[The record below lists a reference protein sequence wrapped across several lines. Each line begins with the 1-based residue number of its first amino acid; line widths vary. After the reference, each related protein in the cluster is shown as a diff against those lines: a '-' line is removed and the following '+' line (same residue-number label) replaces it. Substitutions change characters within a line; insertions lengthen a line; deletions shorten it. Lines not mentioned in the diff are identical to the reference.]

1 MKTKK
6 RIKIVVIYG
15 PTGIGKTSTGINLAR
30 DLSGEIINADSMQI
44 YKEMTIGTAKPDEA
58 ELAAIP
64 HHLVDI
70 VSPDE
75 SFDAALFAEAA
86 GKKIEALS
94 KRNIL
99 PIIVGGTAFY
109 IKALLY
115 GLFRENPAN
124 QETLEKIGLEYNE
137 KGPNEMHNKLK
148 SVDPVSA
155 GKIHKNDS
163 FRIIRALEVFQ
174 STGKPISSFQKDHDF
189 QDEKFDSLKICLTMD
204 REKLYDR
211 INRRVDIMI
220 DSGLLEEVKGLIAKG
235 YTKDLKSMRS
245 IGYKHMTE
253 FIEGVN
259 DWEETVRLLKRDTRR
274 YAKRQFT
281 WLRKEKDVNWA
292 EPSDYNRIKKI
303 TEEFLKS

>member
-15 PTGIGKTSTGINLAR
+15 PTGIGKTSTGINIAQ
-30 DLSGEIINADSMQI
+30 DLGGEIINADSMQI
-44 YKEMTIGTAKPDEA
+44 YKEMTIGTAKPDET
-58 ELAAIP
+58 ELAAVP

-70 VSPDE
+70 VSPHE

-86 GKKIEALS
+86 GKKIDELS
-94 KRNIL
+94 KRDIL

-124 QETLEKIGLEYNE
+124 QKTLEKLALEYDD
-137 KGPNEMHNKLK
+137 KGPDEMHNKLK
-148 SVDPVSA
+148 SIDPVSA
-155 GKIHKNDS
+155 SKIHKNDS
-163 FRIIRALEVFQ
+163 FRIVRALEVFE
-174 STGKPISSFQKDHDF
+174 STGKPISSFQKEHSF
-189 QDEKFDSLKICLTMD
+189 QDQKYETLKIALTMD
-204 REKLYDR
+204 REKLYER
-211 INRRVDIMI
+211 INKRVDIMI
-220 DSGLLEEVKGLIAKG
+220 GDGLLEEVKGLLDKG

-245 IGYKHMTE
+245 IGYKHMIE
-253 FIEGVN
+253 FLEEIN

-281 WLRKEKDVNWA
+281 WLRKEQEVNWA
-292 EPSDYNRIKKI
+292 EPSEYIKIKSI
-303 TEEFLKS
+303 IEEFIK

>member
-15 PTGIGKTSTGINLAR
+15 PTGIGKTSTAINIAQ
-30 DLSGEIINADSMQI
+30 DLGGEIINADSMQI
-44 YKEMTIGTAKPDEA
+44 YKEMTIGTAKPDET
-58 ELAAIP
+58 ELAAVP

-70 VSPDE
+70 VSPHE

-86 GKKIEALS
+86 GKKIEELS
-94 KRNIL
+94 KRDIL

-124 QETLEKIGLEYNE
+124 QKTLEKLALEYDE
-137 KGPNEMHNKLK
+137 KGPDEMHNKLK

-155 GKIHKNDS
+155 SKIHKNDS
-163 FRIIRALEVFQ
+163 FRIVRALEVFE
-174 STGKPISSFQKDHDF
+174 STGKPISSFQKEHSF
-189 QDEKFDSLKICLTMD
+189 QDQKYETLKIALTMD
-204 REKLYDR
+204 REKLYER
-211 INRRVDIMI
+211 INKRVDIMI
-220 DSGLLEEVKGLIAKG
+220 GDGLLEEVKGLLYKG

-245 IGYKHMTE
+245 IGYKHMIE
-253 FIEGVN
+253 FLEEIN

-281 WLRKEKDVNWA
+281 WLRKEQEVNWA
-292 EPSDYNRIKKI
+292 EPSEYIKIKSI
-303 TEEFLKS
+303 IEEFIK

>member
-15 PTGIGKTSTGINLAR
+15 PTGIGKTSTGINIAQ
-30 DLSGEIINADSMQI
+30 DLGGEIINADSMQI
-44 YKEMTIGTAKPDEA
+44 YKEMTIGTAKPDET
-58 ELAAIP
+58 ELAAVP

-70 VSPDE
+70 VSPHE

-86 GKKIEALS
+86 GKKIEELS
-94 KRNIL
+94 KRDIL

-124 QETLEKIGLEYNE
+124 QKTLEKLALEYDE
-137 KGPNEMHNKLK
+137 KGPDEMHNKLK
-148 SVDPVSA
+148 SIDPVSA
-155 GKIHKNDS
+155 SKIHKNDS
-163 FRIIRALEVFQ
+163 FRIVRALEVFE
-174 STGKPISSFQKDHDF
+174 STGKPISSFQKEHSF
-189 QDEKFDSLKICLTMD
+189 QDQKYETLKIALTMD
-204 REKLYDR
+204 REKLYER
-211 INRRVDIMI
+211 INKRVDIMI
-220 DSGLLEEVKGLIAKG
+220 GDGLLEEVKGLLDKG

-245 IGYKHMTE
+245 IGYKHMIE
-253 FIEGVN
+253 FLEEIN

-281 WLRKEKDVNWA
+281 WLRKEQEVNWA
-292 EPSDYNRIKKI
+292 EPSEYIKIKSI
-303 TEEFLKS
+303 IEEFIK